1 MWTSPNNTGD
11 RSKTELD
18 GRGIFHWALF
28 WTDFFAF
35 GRCIFDPAILNAF
48 DGTVLYV
55 CTVDLSTV
63 QRRPKKKRRPRQ
75 PDVRPPESASSARRS
90 AGAPGC
96 EPATHGD
103 FPHPRRQAGAGSA
116 ASLSVCLSIHVCLS
130 VCLFVCLSA
139 CLSVR
144 LSAAGGSGAGTTTR
158 TSLVAAVAVA
168 VPSPSPPPR
177 RWLAPTLPASS
188 AAKGCFRQL
197 RPTRLLLLLLLL
209 LRLRLQPASVP
220 FRDSVK
226 PPRPPPI
233 HLPCITYIHLI

>member
-1 MWTSPNNTGD
+1 MYARLKVLPARAARPGRAVVSTLLIWTFRTP
-11 RSKTELD
+11 
-18 GRGIFHWALF
+18 A
-28 WTDFFAF
+28 
-35 GRCIFDPAILNAF
+35 GRCWQ
-48 DGTVLYV
+48 
-55 CTVDLSTV
+55 CS
-63 QRRPKKKRRPRQ
+63 
-75 PDVRPPESASSARRS
+75 E
-90 AGAPGC
+90 
-96 EPATHGD
+96 
-103 FPHPRRQAGAGSA
+103 
-116 ASLSVCLSIHVCLS
+116 SVCVSVDACLSVCLS
-130 VCLFVCLSA
+130 VCLLA

-144 LSAAGGSGAGTTTR
+144 LSVCLSSAESGAGTTTR

-177 RWLAPTLPASS
+177 RWRTPTLPASS